1 MIGIGIISH
10 PHIIMKKH
18 IILTFLFICCCMQIQ
33 TQKGFQIQQDVDDVE
48 QSVVNKNIVYN
59 TFIYYA
65 VNDAQIRAESIP
77 TMNLLLEVLSEYP
90 QSHILIEGWTDDT
103 GNKEQN
109 NKISLKRA
117 ELLKQYLVNCNITP
131 HRISYKGMG
140 CDETVANSSQARYAE
155 VKVIVSPE
163 RRGLIYP

>member
-1 MIGIGIISH
+1 M
-10 PHIIMKKH
+10 IMKKH
-18 IILTFLFICCCMQIQ
+18 IILTLIFVCCCMHIQ
-33 TQKGFQIQQDVDDVE
+33 TQKGFQIQTDIDDIE
-48 QSVVNKNIVYN
+48 QSIVDKNIVYN

-77 TMNLLLEVLSEYP
+77 IMNLLLEVLSEYP

-103 GNKEQN
+103 GDKVKNE
-109 NKISLKRA
+109 KISLKRA
-117 ELLKQYLVNCNITP
+117 ELLKQYLVNYNIPT

-140 CDETVANSSQARYAE
+140 CDVAAPNKAQARYAE
-155 VKVIVSPE
+155 VKVIVTPE